1 MDLPLDRLVATTG
14 RSAAS
19 SRSLQRL
26 ILVTLV
32 VVVQALL
39 VLVVVGSTL
48 GLGHEHPEGP
58 GPDRPPSPQPAGA
71 SVPWPVAP
79 RSVPDGAVQAAHRD
93 GRERD
98 AVLL

>member
-1 MDLPLDRLVATTG
+1 MDLPFDRLVATTG

-26 ILVTLV
+26 MLVTLV
-32 VVVQALL
+32 VAVQALL

-48 GLGHEHPEGP
+48 GVGHEHPASV

-71 SVPWPVAP
+71 VVPWSVVP
-79 RSVPDGAVQAAHRD
+79 RFVPDEPVQAARRD
-93 GRERD
+93 GRQRD